1 MKFKQYPMKKTARK
15 GTSSSRFVFV
25 VVVGMLAACVAQGF
39 WMTNILA
46 LPQRILAKRKIS
58 GRRAG
63 GGGASNVVRNM
74 MGSPSCVELSPP
86 SRIPATTIVLE
97 NLDFVTKRNL
107 PAVSASSLSRN
118 EIFSSSSSSRKM
130 LGGRLPYNILS
141 SSKCCCYC
149 SCDDAPPR
157 QSSRVVAATNPI
169 SRKVIV
175 KKSRNKKR
183 DRNQWIL
190 MGEVALIMS
199 IGLGRVVEPSM
210 LWPPSAPAAETV
222 ALQQLQQKDATMSDK
237 LSEILLGRTSRGMN
251 KKLDTFID
259 DIKEDI
265 NPTKAD
271 QIQMLRKLQSTDQE
285 MLKKLDR
292 ELSRKDAARPLVDNL
307 NRNLQEERRAI
318 MKESGEREKLIFELQ
333 VNKISQVSLGISL
346 LAFILDRQ
354 SNKRLGKEEEG
365 EEEEEEE
372 SDAPS
377 HSNPSSSSRT
387 TKVTTIPSTRRPST
401 LVSSNDNGGDDEE
414 RTNILERLMVKADPI
429 SSDREKKGT
438 IKLTKSSSSSSS
450 SPSSSS
456 SSSRGF
462 SSPSPSSVLSESR
475 DSNTASSSSS
485 SSSSWWWWKSVRS
498 WPGSV
503 FTKAKGTIKK
513 RINTR
518 SGGESTS
525 SSSTLSSL
533 QQHQQHKVTPVR
545 RRQGVVLDG
554 KRGPSS
560 SSSSSSIPT
569 GRRVSMWGRT
579 STRVRQFLNTAQE
592 EMEEVSTAAK
602 KKKKLNDATTTTTTT
617 TTTKIAT
624 NMEPRGWFGGTTK
637 KKILSSSSS
646 SSGSSTDVASDS
658 TPSSIRVK
666 ILWKSAKT
674 FWTWRQLSVV
684 QVQIRGQLFLR
695 LQEVLQDVVA
705 STGLLEGVE
714 EGLSNLI
721 TRAVARRLYANPVD
735 QNIDYA
741 YQILRGED
749 SGDIILLPKASEIEA
764 IEKSKKVEP
773 KKEEDKND

>member
-97 NLDFVTKRNL
+97 NLDFVTKRNV

-456 SSSRGF
+456 SSS
-462 SSPSPSSVLSESR
+462 
-475 DSNTASSSSS
+475 
-485 SSSSWWWWKSVRS
+485 WWWWKSVRS

-560 SSSSSSIPT
+560 SSSSSIPT

-592 EMEEVSTAAK
+592 EMEEASTAAK
-602 KKKKLNDATTTTTTT
+602 KKKKLNDATTT

>member
-97 NLDFVTKRNL
+97 NLDFVTKRNV

-456 SSSRGF
+456 SNPAKPVLLPDDSFFFFFIATEDALLEEDDELLFDDPTAFGPPPPNLALILSRAA
-462 SSPSPSSVLSESR
+462 SVSRRCRCMYSCSVSPRSLSTPLGSPR
-475 DSNTASSSSS
+475 
-485 SSSSWWWWKSVRS
+485 
-498 WPGSV
+498 
-503 FTKAKGTIKK
+503 
-513 RINTR
+513 
-518 SGGESTS
+518 
-525 SSSTLSSL
+525 SSL
-533 QQHQQHKVTPVR
+533 S
-545 RRQGVVLDG
+545 L
-554 KRGPSS
+554 
-560 SSSSSSIPT
+560 
-569 GRRVSMWGRT
+569 
-579 STRVRQFLNTAQE
+579 
-592 EMEEVSTAAK
+592 
-602 KKKKLNDATTTTTTT
+602 
-617 TTTKIAT
+617 
-624 NMEPRGWFGGTTK
+624 
-637 KKILSSSSS
+637 
-646 SSGSSTDVASDS
+646 
-658 TPSSIRVK
+658 
-666 ILWKSAKT
+666 
-674 FWTWRQLSVV
+674 
-684 QVQIRGQLFLR
+684 
-695 LQEVLQDVVA
+695 
-705 STGLLEGVE
+705 
-714 EGLSNLI
+714 
-721 TRAVARRLYANPVD
+721 
-735 QNIDYA
+735 
-741 YQILRGED
+741 
-749 SGDIILLPKASEIEA
+749 LLPLLL
-764 IEKSKKVEP
+764 
-773 KKEEDKND
+773 